1 MKVTLEQID
10 LLRKRANVS
19 YEDAKEALE
28 KFEGDIVEALVYLEK
43 ENKVR
48 SKKKSECK
56 GDFLEKVKNI
66 IRKGNQTKFVIKN
79 DKSTVLNIPLT
90 LAIIITVF
98 TTPFSIIALVA
109 ILFTKY
115 KISIEKIDGE
125 NLEVNKVFDKM
136 TSAVNN
142 MTSECQSNKSEAKE
156 KTDEQDS

>member
-10 LLRKRANVS
+10 SLRKRANVS

-28 KFEGDIVEALVYLEK
+28 RFDGDIVEALVYLEK
-43 ENKVR
+43 ENKV
-48 SKKKSECK
+48 KKQKKSESK
-56 GDFLEKVKNI
+56 KDFWEKVKNI
-66 IRKGNQTKFVIKN
+66 IRKGNQTKFIVKN
-79 DKSTVLNIPLT
+79 DKGTVLNIPLT
-90 LAIIITVF
+90 LAIIVTVF

-109 ILFTKY
+109 LLLTKH
-115 KISIEKIDGE
+115 KMSIEKVNGE

-142 MTSECQSNKSEAKE
+142 MASENQVKQSETKE